1 MLFTL
6 HLHLNLKKL
15 IEDIAKK
22 EAETSKLFITKEN
35 KNCAFK
41 TVTFE
46 KCKNELVVREKS
58 PICTFGK
65 I

>member
-1 MLFTL
+1 MHLTL
-6 HLHLNLKKL
+6 HLHLTLKKL

-41 TVTFE
+41 TETFE
-46 KCKNELVVREKS
+46 KCKDVLVNREKS